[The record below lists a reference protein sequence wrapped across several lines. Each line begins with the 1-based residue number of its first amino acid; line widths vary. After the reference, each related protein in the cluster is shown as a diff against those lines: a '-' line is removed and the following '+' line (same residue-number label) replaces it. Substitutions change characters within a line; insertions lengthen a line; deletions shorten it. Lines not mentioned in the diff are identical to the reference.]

1 MISAF
6 TTINKNLT
14 SVLVHKY
21 FMPFGLYK
29 MIQGRKVVACDFTL
43 LKSNRLQTVMRTLD
57 LWNRNTMVTM
67 DSDNPLLRKA
77 TLYMGSYRTPAVGCI
92 LICLLQLLLHSSKQ
106 SKMPTEAR
114 DEAIW
119 QNACLACGPVPHVTS

>member
-29 MIQGRKVVACDFTL
+29 MIQGREVVTCDFTL

-57 LWNRNTMVTM
+57 LRNRNTTVPM

-77 TLYMGSYRTPAVGCI
+77 TLDMGSYRTPAVGCTHKH
-92 LICLLQLLLHSSKQ
+92 LLQLLLHRQ
-106 SKMPTEAR
+106 SKMSTEAR